1 MHGILR
7 MVALLLL
14 ITMSAM
20 PSAQAMPFPAAQ
32 TGHPAGCHG
41 HGPATPLPS
50 QTDFQCCANGHQ
62 AAMPNAAFSLGSDF
76 AEPCMLEQSKGANLG
91 FVSFDSALFVIPS
104 NSPPGVAPLRI

>member
-62 AAMPNAAFSLGSDF
+62 AAMPNAAFSIYSTAAQVCSLVDSDRDG
-76 AEPCMLEQSKGANLG
+76 LE
-91 FVSFDSALFVIPS
+91 FVSFGSSLLVAPS
-104 NSPPGVAPLRI
+104 YSPPGAVPLRI